1 MDFFYNLKKLLFI
14 IDKKFIDLIPYIILF
29 LISAIVD
36 VVGLGLI
43 APIINLIVNPESE
56 LTFLLNIIFYYAFS
70 ALHSKKYNFIR
81 ISSSYNEF
89 RLQTICFFTISH
101 DVNLP
106 KYGLLGL
113 CKKKKC

>member
-56 LTFLLNIIFYYAFS
+56 LTKNIIEFS
-70 ALHSKKYNFIR
+70 SEIVGEHDYNFYLILFSIMLLALYTLKNI
-81 ISSSYNEF
+81 ISLGSQALIMNFAYKQF
-89 RLQTICFFTISH
+89 AFLQSQM
-101 DVNLP
+101 
-106 KYGLLGL
+106 
-113 CKKKKC
+113 